1 MGFAE
6 SDRLR
11 KFGWALRIR
20 MGFAD
25 SDGLCRFRWAL
36 QIPMGFADS
45 DGLYGF
51 GWALQIPMGF
61 AGSDR
66 LRIART
72 NRRSQ
77 RAYPCEFE
85 VDSDAWKSIVFSS
98 EAPSAW
104 LDSDDMPKG
113 IVE

>member
-1 MGFAE
+1 MGFAY
-6 SDRLR
+6 
-11 KFGWALRIR
+11 
-20 MGFAD
+20 
-25 SDGLCRFRWAL
+25 
-36 QIPMGFADS
+36 S

-51 GWALQIPMGF
+51 RWALHIPMGF

-85 VDSDAWKSIVFSS
+85 VDSDAWKSIVLSS

-104 LDSDDMPKG
+104 LDSDVLASSASCIG
-113 IVE
+113 IWEAVSYDRADRH